1 MCNNFLLFS
10 KYSMFVLALI
20 LSLLVETH
28 GITAK
33 TYSNTDCT
41 GKPANIATLKV
52 SNQNAHVTELLS

>member
-1 MCNNFLLFS
+1 ML
-10 KYSMFVLALI
+10 VLAII